1 MVKSKSFS
9 DIAITVVSYTVV
21 IIMALLCVIPIINTV
36 AISLSDTAS
45 VSAGKVSF
53 WPVNFTTAAY
63 QEMMKDMQF
72 FRSFLNS
79 IIRVLVGGSINIV
92 LILLTA
98 YPLSR
103 SPQYFPQKKIYMYFL
118 IFTMLFSGGMIPN
131 FLLVNSLHLMDTI
144 WALVLPGAVNVT
156 NVILMMNFFK
166 SIPEELNEAARI
178 DGASPMVTFIKIYL
192 PLAVPGIATVLLY
205 TIVGHWNAFFDG
217 MIYINSPEKMP
228 LQTYIQQLTAV
239 IRDDIA
245 LSEEEMEQISKISG
259 STFNAA
265 KVFVTMIPI
274 LIVYPFLQR
283 YFVTGLVVGS
293 VKG

>member
-98 YPLSR
+98 YPLSG

-192 PLAVPGIATVLLY
+192 PLAVPGIATVLLF

>member
-192 PLAVPGIATVLLY
+192 PLAVPGIATVLLF

>member
-36 AISLSDTAS
+36 AISLPAPAS

-53 WPVNFTTAAY
+53 RPVNFTTAPY

-192 PLAVPGIATVLLY
+192 PLAVPGIATVLLF

>member
-21 IIMALLCVIPIINTV
+21 IIMVLLCVIPIINTV

-192 PLAVPGIATVLLY
+192 PLAVPGIATVLLF

>member
-9 DIAITVVSYTVV
+9 DIAITVVSYAIV
-21 IIMALLCVIPIINTV
+21 IIMAILCLIPIINTV
-36 AISLSDTAS
+36 AISLSATAA

-53 WPVNFTTAAY
+53 WPVDFTTAAY
-63 QEMMKDMQF
+63 KEMMKDAQF

-79 IIRVLVGGSINIV
+79 IIRVLVGGTINMV
-92 LILLTA
+92 LILITA

-103 SPQYFPQKKIYMYFL
+103 NPRYFPQKKIYMYFL
-118 IFTMLFSGGMIPN
+118 IFTMLFSGGMIPS
-131 FLLVNSLHLMDTI
+131 FILVNSLKLMDTI

-166 SIPEELNEAARI
+166 SIPDELNEAARI
-178 DGASPMVTFIKIYL
+178 DGASPLTTFVKIYL
-192 PLAVPGIATVLLY
+192 PLAVPGIATILLF
-205 TIVGHWNAFFDG
+205 TVVGHWNAFFDG
-217 MIYINSPEKMP
+217 MIYINTAEKLP

-239 IRDDIA
+239 IRDDIS
-245 LSEEEMEQISKISG
+245 LSEEEMDAISKISG
-259 STFNAA
+259 PTFNAA

-274 LIVYPFLQR
+274 LVVYPFLQR